1 MEVIEKFLDL
11 QNALLEKGNNDGIY
25 YPEFMAAMTWCFSP
39 HTDLHK
45 NYFNM
50 TREEIMK
57 KFTGNDDWRKPDK
70 LGVGDQVDVRVKL
83 DGHDYGLVT
92 NEDEEKRNKETKQKG
107 IFLPEYFYRWIN
119 LKKVF
124 PRYLFDH
131 QAQPLDF
138 TNLSTINKIKP

>member
-11 QNALLEKGNNDGIY
+11 QNALLEKGNKDGKY
-25 YPEFMAAMTWCFSP
+25 YHEFMAAMTWCFSP

-57 KFTGNDDWRKPDK
+57 KFTGNDEWRKPENLK
-70 LGVGDQVDVRVKL
+70 VGSLVDVRVKL

-92 NEDEEKRNKETKQKG
+92 NEDEEKRTKETKQKAKKTNK
-107 IFLPEYFYRWIN
+107 LPSPSS
-119 LKKVF
+119 KKVK
-124 PRYLFDH
+124 
-131 QAQPLDF
+131 
-138 TNLSTINKIKP
+138 SNKQIEEAKKE

>member
-1 MEVIEKFLDL
+1 MQVIEKFLDL

-57 KFTGNDDWRKPDK
+57 KFTGNDEWRKPENLK
-70 LGVGDQVDVRVKL
+70 VGSLVDVRVKL

-92 NEDEEKRNKETKQKG
+92 NEDEEKRTKETKQKAKKSNK
-107 IFLPEYFYRWIN
+107 LPSPKGKAKSNQQIEKD
-119 LKKVF
+119 KK
-124 PRYLFDH
+124 D
-131 QAQPLDF
+131 QTQ
-138 TNLSTINKIKP
+138 

>member
-1 MEVIEKFLDL
+1 MHQF
-11 QNALLEKGNNDGIY
+11 LEKNELFKHEFVFLSCGDYDGRTI
-25 YPEFMAAMTWCFSP
+25 
-39 HTDLHK
+39 H
-45 NYFNM
+45 
-50 TREEIMK
+50 
-57 KFTGNDDWRKPDK
+57 
-70 LGVGDQVDVRVKL
+70 
-83 DGHDYGLVT
+83 
-92 NEDEEKRNKETKQKG
+92 KETKQKG